1 MSEEEL
7 IHYGVKGM
15 KWGVRKSDGS
25 YGVGSNSDIRT
36 NREAKRFAKEQGL
49 RKSTSGE
56 RREIR
61 KQMAKE
67 RFNLATEM
75 ATKHP
80 DSVLV
85 SARFQGETAPTLRTG
100 REFTASVISG
110 RAVDI
115 NSLSVASLSDD
126 VTTKYGEAVLNTY
139 INPRYIEDR
148 SR

>member
-36 NREAKRFAKEQGL
+36 NREAKEQGL

-85 SARFQGETAPTLRTG
+85 SARFQGEMAPTLRTG